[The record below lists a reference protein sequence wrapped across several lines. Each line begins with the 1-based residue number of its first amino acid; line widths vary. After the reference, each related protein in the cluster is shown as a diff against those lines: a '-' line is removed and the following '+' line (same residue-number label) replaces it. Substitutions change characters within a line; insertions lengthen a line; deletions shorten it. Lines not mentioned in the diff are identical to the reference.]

1 MRLKPGGW
9 IIPWPNLVNIM
20 LIFTNLHKASKLYST
35 GPNCSLLKF
44 SSVVWPAVNF
54 GERRFPFLAVLTLI
68 VGHSFFTH
76 TTFRFIVKGCSDS
89 KLTWIFGTC
98 MIFSPIS
105 PNFITLGQGVHENR
119 PSYIG
124 HSKNEILG
132 EIPLNMTW
140 IADFPCLVHNFSIC
154 YHLIFVVSPDWFYSN
169 LKIFL

>member
-119 PSYIG
+119 PSYRSEEHTSELQSPCNLVCRLLLEKKKKNKKNKKILKKIKNK
-124 HSKNEILG
+124 SKKN
-132 EIPLNMTW
+132 
-140 IADFPCLVHNFSIC
+140 
-154 YHLIFVVSPDWFYSN
+154 
-169 LKIFL
+169 KK